1 MIVIEGQRNNFFFLQ
16 RNNFF
21 TKMSMPKHH
30 AFSPLCLIYLLDAKI
45 PLSQKKIQ
53 NRLEIIR
60 QLNDI

>member
-1 MIVIEGQRNNFFFLQ
+1 
-16 RNNFF
+16 
-21 TKMSMPKHH
+21 MSMPKHH